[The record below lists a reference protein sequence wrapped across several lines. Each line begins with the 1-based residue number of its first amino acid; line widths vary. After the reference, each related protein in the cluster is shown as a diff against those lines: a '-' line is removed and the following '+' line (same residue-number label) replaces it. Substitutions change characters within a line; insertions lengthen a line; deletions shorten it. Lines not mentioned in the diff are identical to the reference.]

1 LGIWGAEIRLVVSD
15 DTWQGIFAWQQWMEE
30 IWPFFFFFS
39 GAIGGFGLRGFCLL
53 GHSGCLGEKGSFF
66 FILGLLGCG
75 VVIIMGLDSV
85 FFSCFHLS
93 FSRAS
98 RTQL

>member
-1 LGIWGAEIRLVVSD
+1 LFL
-15 DTWQGIFAWQQWMEE
+15 
-30 IWPFFFFFS
+30 FS

-93 FSRAS
+93 FARRARNSRLGLVCLGLLPLMNGTFRLSDGSAII
-98 RTQL
+98 